1 MKAVV
6 WTQYGPPDVLQ
17 PRDLPDPK
25 PRDDEILVRIRA
37 TTVTAGDCELRELR
51 LPFLISVAMR
61 LLVGA
66 VKPKRRILL
75 GQEFAGDVVDVGT
88 RVTRFR
94 KGDRVFGTA
103 GFRSGTYAE
112 FICLPE
118 FPKGLGGVV
127 IKTPVDAGYEDAAAI
142 PVGGLEA
149 LHFLRKADIRS
160 GQTVLVN
167 GAGGSIGTSAVQLA
181 KHSGAEV
188 TAVDCGSKLDMLRRI
203 GADRVIDYTREDFTK
218 HGEAY
223 DVIFDV
229 VGKAP
234 IARGMRSLTE
244 SGVYLLANPTLSKI
258 LRGRWAARGTKRRLL
273 SGAANPTT
281 ADLESLRELMEAGA
295 LRAVIDRQYPLE
307 RVAEAHRYVETGRKA
322 GNVIITV
329 GQDSA

>member
-6 WTQYGPPDVLQ
+6 WTRYGPPDVLQ
-17 PRDLPDPK
+17 PHDLPDPK

-37 TTVTAGDCELRELR
+37 TTVTAGDCELRALR
-51 LPFLISVAMR
+51 LPLMIAVAMR
-61 LLVGA
+61 LLVGV
-66 VKPKRRILL
+66 VKPKRKVLL
-75 GQEFAGDVVDVGT
+75 GQEFAGDVVDVGK

-118 FPKGLGGVV
+118 RPRGLAGVA
-127 IKTPVDAGYEDAAAI
+127 IEMPADAGYGNAAAV

-149 LHFLRKADIRS
+149 QHFLKKADVRT
-160 GQTVLVN
+160 GQTVLIN
-167 GAGGSIGTSAVQLA
+167 GAGGSIGTSAVQIA
-181 KHSGAEV
+181 KHLGAEV

-203 GADRVIDYTREDFTK
+203 GADRVIDHTREDFTK

-234 IARGMRSLTE
+234 IAGGMGSLTE
-244 SGVYLLANPTLSKI
+244 GGVYLLANPTLSKI
-258 LRGRWAARGTKRRLL
+258 LRGRWAARGSKRRLL

-281 ADLESLRELMEAGA
+281 ADLAFLRDLMEASA
-295 LRAVIDRQYPLE
+295 LSAVIDRSYPLE
-307 RVAEAHRYVETGRKA
+307 RVAEAHRYVETGQKA
-322 GNVIITV
+322 GNVVVTV
-329 GQDSA
+329 GQDGA